1 MTKIAKICL
10 ALSVLFFIGAGVT
23 RFMLGSMGPGVYA
36 PLALGLISLAAVFVI
51 DYKFYYDFFALKTTK
66 HGLNMGWLIVM
77 AIVTVFIANFLAVR
91 YEKKWDVTKEGLN
104 SLSEQSTKV
113 LGSLKADV
121 NFILLYSK
129 AEQAEAIRKR
139 VADVI
144 QLYHEKSSKVK
155 FEGYSALSRPDL
167 AQKYEFKSGE
177 MALFAEYQDKHLKVD
192 NVSEEGI
199 TKILMKLTRDQANR
213 KTIYFTSGHGER
225 ELEGEKPDAASSF
238 KADLEITYNVK
249 TLKLIE
255 SDVPADAA
263 ALVILGPNQI
273 FLPAEIAKLKSFAKA
288 GGHFFIAADPGE
300 KNNIQEIDQIFGVD
314 YHNDYILDTRVQAGR
329 VGPIIALGSV
339 HSKTSDITRS
349 VADQLFL
356 LASSLSK
363 SAHAPPEFKFEDLVS
378 TNESTKAVAKL
389 EQNPKFLSTGP
400 HVVIMKSSGRLDGS
414 DKEFSAIVAGDT
426 DFATNQLYSQ
436 YGDKDILM
444 NSISSLAKD
453 DDLISIHAKTPKATK
468 IELVGNYKNFLA
480 LFLLLAPI
488 GMIISSGVIWWR
500 RRTA

>member
-1 MTKIAKICL
+1 MSKIAKICL
-10 ALSVLFFIGAGVT
+10 ALSLLFFIAAGVT
-23 RFMLGSMGPGVYA
+23 RFIMSNMGPGVYA
-36 PLALGLISLAAVFVI
+36 PLALGVLSLVAVFVI
-51 DYKFYYDFFALKTTK
+51 DHKFYYHFFALKTTK

-77 AIVTVFIANFLAVR
+77 ALVTVFIANFLAVR

-113 LGSLKADV
+113 LSSLKSDV

-129 AEQAEAIRKR
+129 ADQADAIKKR

-155 FEGYSALSRPDL
+155 FESYSALSRPDL

-177 MALFAEYQDKHLKVD
+177 MALFAEHENKHLKVD

-199 TKILMKLTRDQANR
+199 TKILIKLTRDQANR
-213 KTIYFTSGHGER
+213 KTIYFTIGHGER
-225 ELEGEKPDAASSF
+225 ELEGEKPDSASSF

-249 TLKLIE
+249 TLKLLEADI
-255 SDVPADAA
+255 PAEAA
-263 ALVILGPNQI
+263 ALVILGPTQM
-273 FLPAEIAKLKSFAKA
+273 FLPAEISKLKAYAKA
-288 GGHFFIAADPGE
+288 GGHFFLAADPGE
-300 KNNIQEIDQIFGVD
+300 KNNIQDIDKMFGVD
-314 YHNDYILDTRVQAGR
+314 FHNDYILDSRVQAGR

-339 HSKTSDITRS
+339 HSKTSDITKS

-363 SAHAPPEFKFEDLVS
+363 SADAPAEFKFEDLVS

-389 EQNPKFLSTGP
+389 EQNPKFLSSGP
-400 HVVIMKSSGRLDGS
+400 HVIMMRSSGRIDGAE
-414 DKEFSAIVAGDT
+414 KEFNAIVVGDT

-488 GMIISSGVIWWR
+488 AMIISSGVIWWR